1 MPLPKEDFCRPAQ
14 MGFASGLQCRVALSP
29 CWVLCLQSK
38 GATRKMYKKFEAA
51 IKVAGKDVIS
61 GSRGVFRLE
70 AVGDSA
76 EQVQDRVGEA
86 PPPRWFHLAYVC
98 LKPWRATLVELDR
111 VNAMAERVLED
122 ALPDPVFVR
131 PLLEENKPRV
141 LPLQVLVN
149 ELVLDWGYDIVHH
162 SLSDSQTPMPVLR
175 GHARVLPDLPDIQ
188 RVGEPLSDADE
199 VASCDVSAA
208 SQSDSEDQLQTL
220 LDAATA
226 NAPNSTSGDP
236 HQSSQASDSEASGG
250 EKAAPEE
257 ESQVL
262 VTRNVQEETI
272 RDWYGFRLTWV
283 PPKKAAQAGAWQGTC
298 PYHRKA
304 GTGTQCKKTI
314 NVRKAGE
321 QATAVAEALLLM
333 KNWCVAAGNYDRHR
347 HHMSLAVGVGGLAE
361 GALDTAAAEL
371 QTERANSRVLRDDEL
386 DAQSAST
393 PSAKQRCMKPARDKS
408 QAQKEKEPRQQSERG
423 LSGVVSSPSRCPML
437 AAAVLAI
444 ISGRAH
450 CSETDVLEMFLVL
463 CCESLSS

>member
-1 MPLPKEDFCRPAQ
+1 MGAVSAKQGAIFAKKESIEGLELARQQRHAGIPKAAPRHVRKEPLSACIAPA
-14 MGFASGLQCRVALSP
+14 GCV
-29 CWVLCLQSK
+29 CK

-70 AVGDSA
+70 VVGDSA

-111 VNAMAERVLED
+111 VNAMAERALED

-175 GHARVLPDLPDIQ
+175 GHARVLPGEKVTVWRGEAVEMSVRNKTGQMPEAKRKSSQPVRQGVAHPASDLPEIH

-226 NAPNSTSGDP
+226 NAPISTSGDP
-236 HQSSQASDSEASGG
+236 EQSSQASSDSEASGG

-257 ESQVL
+257 ESQAL

-283 PPKKAAQAGAWQGTC
+283 PPKKAAQGRSMAGDLPVPSQGWHWH
-298 PYHRKA
+298 PVQEDD
-304 GTGTQCKKTI
+304 QCEKSMGASHGCGGSSVTYEEL
-314 NVRKAGE
+314 VR
-321 QATAVAEALLLM
+321 
-333 KNWCVAAGNYDRHR
+333 
-347 HHMSLAVGVGGLAE
+347 GGGQL
-361 GALDTAAAEL
+361 
-371 QTERANSRVLRDDEL
+371 
-386 DAQSAST
+386 
-393 PSAKQRCMKPARDKS
+393 
-408 QAQKEKEPRQQSERG
+408 
-423 LSGVVSSPSRCPML
+423 
-437 AAAVLAI
+437 
-444 ISGRAH
+444 
-450 CSETDVLEMFLVL
+450 
-463 CCESLSS
+463 